1 MMWGLDDLL
10 DDVSRADGSFGDVG
24 DDIRTAFAAA
34 IKKCDDY
41 MEIVKNNDMYFA
53 AYVLDPRV
61 KLTNIREQFGDDT
74 DAIILR
80 IQKYLKKEYLKPGV
94 VNVEVRPQPPLPPGA
109 NVHAIGLLQRAHRNR
124 DAPTAYNIDK
134 YLDSDPV
141 DWDIADSS
149 NYHLNWILNWWK
161 ANSFI
166 YLLMA
171 SVARD
176 LLAVLGSEV
185 DVERL
190 FCGGRDLLGIRRL
203 HMSGETIRMVTLLKA
218 WFERLLK
225 DGAVVLPELPPRFRP
240 MEDQG
245 EVHALSDAT
254 PYNVPLP
261 GSSASGAMGSAGG
274 LMTTTNDLSKYYKAL
289 LRLWTRDA
297 YPGSGST
304 TQDGAVQVFPE
315 ISWLF
320 TPLQIMGSPTIREKS
335 YAGGWAR
342 SQLPGTVGD
351 IGVNPGFVDQMPL
364 LAQGSDSRLAF
375 WHQGSLVG
383 DTSFVML
390 LPETESAVVVLTNSM
405 ALNDA
410 ADWIGQLLVEIL
422 LDSSTSNDYIHLATV
437 SAKRAIEKFN
447 ELSRT
452 MEADSTGSKPPRDL
466 GKYTGSY
473 VGVGGL
479 FLIDIVL
486 VEGSLE
492 MRLQGRKCQAFR
504 LRHQHDDVFSW
515 FLPFDEQIKRGLF
528 IEYKPEHYLIR
539 FQSGDETGF
548 RCLNWAHDGDVEAGD
563 DFRRIDDASTTS

>member
-1 MMWGLDDLL
+1 MVDQQKLVMALQSSRGDIEKICQVSGVAGVSMLVINHGETIFQENLGYSNVAEESPVTSDTIFHIASMTKSFTATCINQLRVEGKLRLEDTIQEIIPEARSRDPIVAQFATVADLL
-10 DDVSRADGSFGDVG
+10 GHRTGLQKADQYWLGSAGELMFD
-24 DDIRTAFAAA
+24 
-34 IKKCDDY
+34 
-41 MEIVKNNDMYFA
+41 
-53 AYVLDPRV
+53 
-61 KLTNIREQFGDDT
+61 REQTTAIFNQLRSVRSFRSTFKYNNIGY
-74 DAIILR
+74 AMLGEIILR
-80 IQKYLKKEYLKPGV
+80 LTGKTY
-94 VNVEVRPQPPLPPGA
+94 
-109 NVHAIGLLQRAHRNR
+109 
-124 DAPTAYNIDK
+124 DK
-134 YLDSDPV
+134 YLEQNV
-141 DWDIADSS
+141 
-149 NYHLNWILNWWK
+149 
-161 ANSFI
+161 
-166 YLLMA
+166 
-171 SVARD
+171 
-176 LLAVLGSEV
+176 LAPLSMTRTITTKE
-185 DVERL
+185 
-190 FCGGRDLLGIRRL
+190 GG
-203 HMSGETIRMVTLLKA
+203 
-218 WFERLLK
+218 
-225 DGAVVLPELPPRFRP
+225 LPQNTSLAYS
-240 MEDQG
+240 
-245 EVHALSDAT
+245 ALSDAT

-289 LRLWTRDA
+289 LRLWTRDG

-422 LDSSTSNDYIHLATV
+422 LDSSTSNDYIHATV